1 MLSISCTL
9 VTAGNVGD
17 DTFVA
22 SSMNAKILPFIPA
35 AYSRPSGPSAIVVG
49 LARAGT
55 GTAVD
60 VGVVPPTT
68 IVFRVKAGLIGCS
81 VTGGGTITPVVAT
94 LSYCALVNTDTL
106 CLVVA
111 MLMKTMLGV
120 AL

>member
-9 VTAGNVGD
+9 VTAGRVGD

-22 SSMNAKILPFIPA
+22 SSVNAKILPFIPA

-49 LARAGT
+49 LASAGT
-55 GTAVD
+55 AAGVG

-68 IVFRVKAGLIGCS
+68 IVFRVKPGFIGS
-81 VTGGGTITPVVAT
+81 GVSGRGTTTPVVAT

-106 CLVVA
+106 
-111 MLMKTMLGV
+111 
-120 AL
+120 